1 MNPILQAVI
10 SRVVSEINSRCP
22 VCDGRLATVSSGKH
36 RRRRC
41 VTCGA
46 DAPLRLSGH
55 AARGRRFEADAR
67 ERRPVRW
74 PSQRPRRAR
83 S

>member
-22 VCDGRLATVSSGKH
+22 VCDGRLETVSSGKH

-46 DAPLRLSGH
+46 DVPLRLSRH
-55 AARGRRFEADAR
+55 AARGRRFEADAH

-74 PSQRPRRAR
+74 PSQRRSRAR
-83 S
+83 T